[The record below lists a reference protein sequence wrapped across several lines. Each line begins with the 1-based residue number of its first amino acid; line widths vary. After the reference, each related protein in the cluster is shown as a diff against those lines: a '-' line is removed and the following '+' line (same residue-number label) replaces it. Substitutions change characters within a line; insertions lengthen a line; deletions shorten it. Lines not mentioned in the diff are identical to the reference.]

1 MTYQS
6 IQLGV
11 NNEVINDD
19 LESHV
24 HPANTL
30 PDNQRG
36 NHHIQI
42 NTSGFARY
50 QQHDGVA
57 TQGNATTQVQL
68 LQDDGLVKVGG
79 YEVKPEVAERLKGAA
94 PQLFISDDAKA
105 IEAAKESDTAKA
117 EEISR
122 EELNRHPGE
131 IEGYHQHI
139 TGDVSQQSLI
149 SLMVYAQRGEA
160 PPASL
165 ISNIARDM
173 GETVDNAVAKV
184 NLVNQGVQAQFTVLA
199 RSMNLDADKAAD
211 WLRDHRKD
219 TSMAAL
225 QAHYLRRDL
234 QAWKPLLEDYRSATG
249 DARAH

>member
-6 IQLGV
+6 IPLGV

-19 LESHV
+19 LESHIR
-24 HPANTL
+24 PANTL

-94 PQLFISDDAKA
+94 PQLFVSDDAKA
-105 IEAAKESDTAKA
+105 IEAAKESDNAKDDEASARNSTAMRMSPWRPIINTWSARYPRRALSLLWCMLSAAKRPRPRFSA
-117 EEISR
+117 
-122 EELNRHPGE
+122 
-131 IEGYHQHI
+131 
-139 TGDVSQQSLI
+139 TSQGTW
-149 SLMVYAQRGEA
+149 VR
-160 PPASL
+160 P
-165 ISNIARDM
+165 
-173 GETVDNAVAKV
+173 
-184 NLVNQGVQAQFTVLA
+184 LA
-199 RSMNLDADKAAD
+199 MLSPRSMQSTKASYGNS
-211 WLRDHRKD
+211 R
-219 TSMAAL
+219 TS
-225 QAHYLRRDL
+225 QRPWD
-234 QAWKPLLEDYRSATG
+234 
-249 DARAH
+249 